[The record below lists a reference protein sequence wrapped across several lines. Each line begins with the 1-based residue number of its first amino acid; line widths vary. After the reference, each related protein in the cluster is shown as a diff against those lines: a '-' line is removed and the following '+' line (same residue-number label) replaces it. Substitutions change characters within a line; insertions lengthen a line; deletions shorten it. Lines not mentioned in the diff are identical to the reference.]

1 MTSKKAKATDILAK
15 SMVAVSLD
23 SVMNEYV
30 VLRLYIAGL
39 SPRSTLAVERI
50 QRICD
55 RYLVGRYE
63 LTVIDLFV
71 NPEVARQA
79 QIIVA
84 PTLIKESPSPKRL
97 FIGDMSDEKK
107 IFLGLNIVV

>member
-1 MTSKKAKATDILAK
+1 MTDVIDVTTAP
-15 SMVAVSLD
+15 VS
-23 SVMNEYV
+23 NEFF

-50 QRICD
+50 RRICD
-55 RYLVGRYE
+55 LYLVGRYE

-71 NPEVARQA
+71 NPEMARQA
-79 QIIVA
+79 QIVVV
-84 PTLIKESPSPKRL
+84 PTLIKQSPSPRRL
-97 FIGDMSDEKK
+97 FIGDLSDEKK